1 MTVRDM
7 RSVHAKVAVLLLS
20 LSAVLP
26 LLLGVFMA
34 AKQELINPRRRAT
47 PPQTQAPSIIF
58 CPTHHHFSLS
68 PTRLSSIS
76 DLVVIAIITTNN
88 NTDNNVAAR

>member
-34 AKQELINPRRRAT
+34 SDPAT
-47 PPQTQAPSIIF
+47 DSGTIHYFLSHPPPLLFVTHEIII
-58 CPTHHHFSLS
+58 H
-68 PTRLSSIS
+68 I
-76 DLVVIAIITTNN
+76 
-88 NTDNNVAAR
+88 